1 MPSAGSLGVLR
12 ECHLTSVIGYL
23 KLKNIFAV
31 KCVSRFFNQLV
42 CSRRSAFS
50 SKLLFQ
56 ECMVPYLARIESD
69 PGFLPSALASNMLQW
84 ANLQEI
90 PVAWAANTPSTRISQ
105 RFLPLHSTLARMMA
119 CAHLKETKFASSS
132 EKEDFDRLVARLP
145 FIAEWDNVR
154 YYDAFAANHQKDVTE
169 QMWICQKYGAT
180 VSIKI
185 PEGKLD
191 LHLVASHELTEVVE
205 ERLVYCSICFPN
217 EAKNTTLLQSQSERW
232 IEEETFTSFP
242 PAVRL
247 EEWKRLQEFLNLE
260 SFSLTVA
267 LVFRLLSAPVAFW
280 HLDNWRKKK
289 SEGEEG
295 QLARLSFEARPTI
308 LWLQDEFAHVTQEG
322 SDDWHGLGTCSLNDI
337 GTLHALEA
345 FLSP

>member
-1 MPSAGSLGVLR
+1 
-12 ECHLTSVIGYL
+12 
-23 KLKNIFAV
+23 
-31 KCVSRFFNQLV
+31 
-42 CSRRSAFS
+42 
-50 SKLLFQ
+50 
-56 ECMVPYLARIESD
+56 MVPYLARIESD
-69 PGFLPSALASNMLQW
+69 PGFLSSALASNMVQW

-90 PVAWAANTPSTRISQ
+90 PVACHWAPNTPSTRISQ

-217 EAKNTTLLQSQSERW
+217 EAKDTTLLQSRSERW

-242 PAVRL
+242 PAVSL
-247 EEWKRLQEFLNLE
+247 EEWKRLQEVLKLE

-280 HLDNWRKKK
+280 HLDNWRPKL
-289 SEGEEG
+289 EGEEG

-308 LWLQDEFAHVTQEG
+308 LWLQEEFAHATQEMG
-322 SDDWHGLGTCSLNDI
+322 SDDLDAGLGTCSMVHDI
-337 GTLHALEA
+337 ETLHALEA